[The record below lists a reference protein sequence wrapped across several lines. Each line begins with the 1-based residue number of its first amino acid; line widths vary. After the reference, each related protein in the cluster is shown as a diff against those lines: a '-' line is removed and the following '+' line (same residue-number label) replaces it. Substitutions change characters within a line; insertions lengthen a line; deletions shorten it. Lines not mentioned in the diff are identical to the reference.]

1 MITGKTQPTQQTA
14 ANHSQRGQFQGQII
28 LMFRD
33 TRWLLA
39 EGSCAQA
46 SQPLGAGVAGHRE
59 RSAAL
64 QDTAIPAQPWRR
76 QAAHGAAERSKWRQ
90 DGRQHRYHRRPL
102 NNDCS
107 ILSSVLGRDKITP

>member
-46 SQPLGAGVAGHRE
+46 SQPLGSGVAGHRE
-59 RSAAL
+59 RGAQCRSAGHSL
-64 QDTAIPAQPWRR
+64 
-76 QAAHGAAERSKWRQ
+76 GG
-90 DGRQHRYHRRPL
+90 GRQPTEQ
-102 NNDCS
+102 
-107 ILSSVLGRDKITP
+107 LSAPSGGRTVASTVITDGL

>member
-1 MITGKTQPTQQTA
+1 MAAGRGKLCPGISA
-14 ANHSQRGQFQGQII
+14 SHLSLSARGWPG
-28 LMFRD
+28 
-33 TRWLLA
+33 T
-39 EGSCAQA
+39 ES
-46 SQPLGAGVAGHRE
+46 AG

-102 NNDCS
+102 NNDCA